1 VTEITEFFQVE
12 GQQESLLEVVVVKD
26 GKELV
31 IGKDVNLT
39 MDDNKIDLS
48 VIDPIRGKS
57 GVYTVILRNAQGE
70 VRKDINV
77 NIMGNRRRRIG

>member
-48 VIDPIRGKS
+48 VIDPIRVKS